1 MDIHFTHWIHETTL
15 FKDFNLC
22 DKSSLIDARILNP
35 RRLSVDKQSLL
46 YKLLNGIEKHTKIL
60 DLNMDIWAI
69 NQGIKYVS
77 FIINHLINR
86 QSLFS

>member
-1 MDIHFTHWIHETTL
+1 MELKNTQ
-15 FKDFNLC
+15 C
-22 DKSSLIDARILNP
+22 
-35 RRLSVDKQSLL
+35 
-46 YKLLNGIEKHTKIL
+46 GIRNL

-86 QSLFS
+86 QSPFLNFCDILYNYWMYDTIIQPMNWSSLGAMDYLKMKN

>member
-1 MDIHFTHWIHETTL
+1 MELKNTQ
-15 FKDFNLC
+15 C
-22 DKSSLIDARILNP
+22 
-35 RRLSVDKQSLL
+35 
-46 YKLLNGIEKHTKIL
+46 GIRNL

-86 QSLFS
+86 QSPFLNFCDILYNY